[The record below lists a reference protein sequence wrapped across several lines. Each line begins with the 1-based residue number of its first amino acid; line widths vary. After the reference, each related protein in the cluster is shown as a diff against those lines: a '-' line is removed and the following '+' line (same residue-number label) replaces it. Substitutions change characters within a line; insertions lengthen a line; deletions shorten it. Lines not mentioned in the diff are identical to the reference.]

1 MKEPDK
7 LFLKPK
13 MPIGILIDKDLQQV
27 KHVFIPLFSPEDSFV
42 IDYIQKIS
50 LQQQF
55 KKSLFWMSI
64 GMSTLIL

>member
-13 MPIGILIDKDLQQV
+13 MPIGILIDKAASQAC
-27 KHVFIPLFSPEDSFV
+27 FIPLFSPEDSFV

-50 LQQQF
+50 LQQ
-55 KKSLFWMSI
+55 
-64 GMSTLIL
+64 